1 MIGISEKDIAL
12 NDGEANDGAPN
23 DGALNNEALNEGLP
37 PKKKSKL
44 REEIESMLAEKGLT
58 LEERIAVMSMDSGQT
73 YYFDDYPQALQ
84 FLKGKKGR
92 WYLTTPGIKRA
103 YQTGNRKQKIENKK
117 LPSRDGHLE

>member
-1 MIGISEKDIAL
+1 VIGISEKDIAQ
-12 NDGEANDGAPN
+12 NDGEANDGDLN
-23 DGALNNEALNEGLP
+23 DGSLNDKAINEVLP

-44 REEIESMLAEKGLT
+44 REEVESMLAEKGIT
-58 LEERIAVMSMDSGQT
+58 LEERIAVMSMDSGQS

-103 YQTGNRKQKIENKK
+103 FKPGTEGRT
-117 LPSRDGHLE
+117 

>member
-1 MIGISEKDIAL
+1 VIGISEKDIAL

-103 YQTGNRKQKIENKK
+103 YQTGNKKQKIENKK